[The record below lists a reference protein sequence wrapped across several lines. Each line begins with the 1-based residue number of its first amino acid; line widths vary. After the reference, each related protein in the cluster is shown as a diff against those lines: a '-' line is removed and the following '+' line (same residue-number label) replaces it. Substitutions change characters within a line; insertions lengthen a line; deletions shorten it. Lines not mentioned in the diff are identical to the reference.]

1 MVAVEFRLLGD
12 ITVQVDGR
20 PVDLGPAKQRSVLAA
35 LLVDA
40 PRTVPIAQLIGRV
53 WAERMPQQVRTTLYG
68 YVCHLRKAL
77 EPAGDDA
84 SILTRSSGGYAVEV
98 DQLAV
103 DVHRYGALVRQA
115 RAVEDPARR
124 AQLYEEALELW
135 QGEPCADC
143 DTPWFGTLRE
153 GLLRERFAA
162 TLDFYD
168 AQLRLGLHGMLLP
181 QLSSLAQ
188 GHPLDE
194 RAAGQLMLA
203 LYRSGRGSEA
213 LHRYDSL
220 RRRLAEELGTDPGP
234 ELRRLHQ
241 QILTDAPA
249 LATPSPDAAPSSTPA
264 RLQASRRS
272 ASATEASTGAAE
284 AEGRDDND
292 GSAPRDR
299 GGVNGQQ
306 LVPRL
311 LPPAPALFVGRDDE
325 MSGACRLLGQM
336 AAGPVAVGPVAAG
349 SVAAGSVTTG
359 PVTLLVT
366 GPAGVGKTAFAI
378 SAGHALASR
387 FADGQLYADLRAFDD
402 ERVEPFTILGAFLRA
417 LGVRGGAVP
426 PDLTGRVH
434 LYRTLLAQRRTL
446 VVLDNAA
453 DAQQVND
460 LMPSG
465 AHCAAVITSR
475 TTLPDLNG
483 HRLPLGVLDSET
495 GLVLLKE
502 MIGADRTLAESDAAR
517 AIVTTCQ
524 GLPLAVW
531 VAGARLAA
539 RPHWPLGRVARALAD
554 EQRKLDE
561 LAVGHI
567 AVRASLELTYRSM
580 TSTNRH
586 ALRMLALLPAP
597 DFAAWALAALLD
609 LDLHRAE
616 AVLDDLVEVHVV
628 EAGSTGLSGTRYR
641 LHDLVRL
648 LGRERA
654 EREVPPQ
661 DRAAALS
668 RLLGASLH
676 LADLA
681 AESLSVD
688 FQGIS
693 QTGLASWRLS
703 SADAAQI
710 LADPQAWFNDERQ
723 PLIAVAD
730 QALDRDEITSAAALA
745 TSLTTLFQIGSH
757 FDDWERLQG
766 RALKAALRG
775 GHRRS
780 ATQLHRCLGE
790 LTTILDRYPE
800 ALDHFEQALK
810 LADGEDPAYLASAT
824 AGLAYVHRLLGQYA
838 SATGHFERAAELAR
852 RSGNVNCLVY
862 ATNGIGVIELERGRV
877 EEAMERFS
885 QCLRASRD
893 AGYRPGE
900 AQALRCLGQSHRA
913 HGAYPAA
920 ADCFRQAASISE
932 NLGDR
937 LTATHAACWLGDVL
951 VRQGEQRQG
960 RRILARALWTYR
972 EFGNL
977 WGEAATLYALA
988 EAQLAAGR
996 VTLACRRAEAAADLW
1011 RKIGSRTWLAIG
1023 LDTLAKA
1030 HTLAGNVMAATRVRH
1045 EAAEI
1050 RRELEATWMD

>member
-1 MVAVEFRLLGD
+1 MAVEFRLLGD
-12 ITVQVDGR
+12 IAVQVDGR

-40 PRTVPIAQLIGRV
+40 PRTVSIAQLIGRV

-103 DVHRYGALVRQA
+103 DVHRFGALVRQA
-115 RAVEDPARR
+115 RVAEDPSRR
-124 AQLYEEALELW
+124 AQLFEEALELW

-162 TLDFYD
+162 ALDFND

-203 LYRSGRGSEA
+203 LYRSGRASEA
-213 LHRYDSL
+213 LHRYESL

-249 LATPSPDAAPSSTPA
+249 LATPSPGAASSSKPA
-264 RLQASRRS
+264 RLQPSQRNAW
-272 ASATEASTGAAE
+272 TTDPSTAA
-284 AEGRDDND
+284 AEGRDDGD

-325 MSGACRLLGQM
+325 MAGACRLLGRM
-336 AAGPVAVGPVAAG
+336 TADPPD
-349 SVAAGSVTTG
+349 SVTAG

-387 FADGQLYADLRAFDD
+387 FADGQLYADLRAFDA
-402 ERVEPFTILGAFLRA
+402 ERVEPFTVLGAFLRA

-483 HRLPLGVLDSET
+483 HRLPLGVLDTET
-495 GLVLLKE
+495 GLALLQE

-517 AIVTTCQ
+517 AIVSTCQ

-539 RPHWPLGRVARALAD
+539 RPHWPLGKVARALAD

-567 AVRASLELTYRSM
+567 AVRASLELTYQGM
-580 TSTNRH
+580 TPTNRH

-609 LDLHRAE
+609 LDLHHAE

-628 EAGSTGLSGTRYR
+628 EAGSTGLSGMRYR

-661 DRAAALS
+661 HRAAALS
-668 RLLGASLH
+668 RLLGASLY

-681 AESLSVD
+681 ADSLSVD

-703 SADAAQI
+703 AADTAQV

-745 TSLTTLFQIGSH
+745 TTLTTLFQIGSH

-775 GHRRS
+775 GHQRS

-838 SATGHFERAAELAR
+838 SATSHFERAAELAR
-852 RSGNVNCLVY
+852 MSGNINCLVY
-862 ATNGIGVIELERGRV
+862 ATNGIGVIELEQGRV
-877 EEAMERFS
+877 EAAVERFS

-913 HGAYPAA
+913 NGAYPAA

-937 LTATHAACWLGDVL
+937 LTATHATCWLGDVL

-960 RRILARALWTYR
+960 RRLLARTLWTYR

-1011 RKIGSRTWLAIG
+1011 RKIGSRTWLAVG

-1030 HTLAGNVMAATRVRH
+1030 HTLAGNVMAATRVRQ